1 MSNPILSQAVVNHLP
16 WWIKIQTTVPV
27 CTYYFGPFAS
37 DEEAKIYEAG
47 YLEDLTME
55 QAEGIFIDIEQTH
68 PQMLT
73 IFEEE

>member
-1 MSNPILSQAVVNHLP
+1 MLSQAVVNHLP
-16 WWIKIQTTVPV
+16 WWIKIQTTVPA

-37 DEEAKIYEAG
+37 DQEAQIYEAG
-47 YLEDLTME
+47 YLEDLTLE
-55 QAEGIFIDIEQTH
+55 QAEGILIDIEQTQ